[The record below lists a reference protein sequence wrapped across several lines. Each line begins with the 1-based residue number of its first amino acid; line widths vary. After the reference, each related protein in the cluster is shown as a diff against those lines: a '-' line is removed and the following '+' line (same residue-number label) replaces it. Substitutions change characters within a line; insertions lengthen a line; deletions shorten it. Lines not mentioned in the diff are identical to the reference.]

1 MCILIKTK
9 IPWRRERLPYF
20 VAAVQLLSRVQ
31 LSTTPWTT
39 VWRASPSSTISQSLL
54 KLMSI
59 ESHWVCN
66 AIQPFHPL
74 SPLFSCP
81 QSFPASGSLPMS
93 RLFNSGGQSIL
104 TLSNSRSTFTQS
116 LKPHSKAFLR
126 VAESHWLC
134 TSFAQKKQSNVRP
147 ANAQL
152 RVLQKVRMFCAA
164 ALGSLPPWTTN
175 E

>member
-1 MCILIKTK
+1 MSEWQDSSSFFLNPKILSHCVICVLIKTK

-39 VWRASPSSTISQSLL
+39 VWRASPSFTISQSLL

-59 ESHWVCN
+59 ESHWVSN
-66 AIQPFHPL
+66 AIQPSHPL
-74 SPLFSCP
+74 SPLFSSCP
-81 QSFPASGSLPMS
+81 QSFPASGSFPMS

-104 TLSNSRSTFTQS
+104 TLSNSRGTFTQS
-116 LKPHSKAFLR
+116 LKPHSRAFLR

-134 TSFAQKKQSNVRP
+134 TSFAWKKQ
-147 ANAQL
+147 
-152 RVLQKVRMFCAA
+152 
-164 ALGSLPPWTTN
+164 
-175 E
+175 